1 VEDWIMN
8 GKRVATIAALLGLAG
23 LAVTVL
29 VAAREAGDRSSD
41 SPGKVTAAKK
51 LVCLGN
57 VETEEPIARI
67 LPDNFPQPA
76 MVTKVLV
83 KEGEE
88 VRDKQNL
95 LEFDVS
101 GLKLKVDQAESA
113 IKVARAKRK
122 EAELAVKNHPAQ
134 VTEAENLW
142 LAAKAKLEE
151 RQKQHTEMKRLFST
165 GTKIQ
170 ADLDAAESELQAAQY
185 TLDASKAKLD
195 GLKAADPSYL
205 LEVADEGIKQLQN
218 LKEQAQNALDQLS
231 CRARGDGRIIRSFV
245 HEGEVFGLHT
255 REPAFWFLKKGPLIV
270 RAEVTQEFARRVT
283 QGQTAKIVDES
294 DPDQSWR
301 GKVVKVPDQFLPK
314 RLGNTG
320 LVDLMPVND
329 DRVLECQV
337 SIELAPG
344 ETPPRYGQKV
354 RVTLGE

>member
-8 GKRVATIAALLGLAG
+8 GKRIATIAALLGLAG

-29 VAAREAGDRSSD
+29 VAAREAGDRSPD
-41 SPGKVTAAKK
+41 SPGKAPSAKK
-51 LVCLGN
+51 LVCLGI
-57 VETEEPIARI
+57 VDAQEPIARI

-76 MVTKVLV
+76 TVTKVLV
-83 KEGEE
+83 KEGED
-88 VRDKQNL
+88 VKDKQNL

-101 GLKLKVDQAESA
+101 SLKLKVDQAESA
-113 IKVARAKRK
+113 IRVARAKRK
-122 EAELAVKNHPAQ
+122 EAELAVKNHPMQ
-134 VTEAENLW
+134 VKEAENLW
-142 LAAKAKLEE
+142 LAARSKLEE
-151 RQKQHTEMKRLFST
+151 RQKQHTEMKRLFMSENKT
-165 GTKIQ
+165 R

-185 TLDASKAKLD
+185 TLEASKAKLD

-205 LEVADEGIKQLQN
+205 LEVADEGINQLEN
-218 LKEQAQNALDQLS
+218 LKEQAQNALNQLS
-231 CRARGDGRIIRSFV
+231 CKARGDGRIIRSFV
-245 HEGEVFGLHT
+245 HEGEVFGMHT
-255 REPAFWFLKKGPLIV
+255 REPAFWFLKTGPPIV

-283 QGQTAKIVDES
+283 KGQTAKIEDES
-294 DPDQSWR
+294 DPQQVWR
-301 GKVVKVPDQFLPK
+301 GKVEKVPDQFLPK